1 MVSSLCL
8 LGIKRIEMPHSK
20 SQMYFSE
27 LIRVVS
33 WKKEYDSLN
42 YYKYNYKFTKYD
54 GLTGPIALFVIRIY
68 KNITQIWLIL
78 ISLCIC
84 VKCFPS
90 CSVGSVNHLWD
101 LYNQTEFLN
110 TEIIQFFITPVI
122 EVKCHP
128 QIAGLVRPF
137 YFSP

>member
-54 GLTGPIALFVIRIY
+54 GLTGPVALFVIRIY
-68 KNITQIWLIL
+68 KNITQILKSP
-78 ISLCIC
+78 SLCIC
-84 VKCFPS
+84 VKSFPS
-90 CSVGSVNHLWD
+90 CSLGSVNHLWD
-101 LYNQTEFLN
+101 LQNQTTILN
-110 TEIIQFFITPVI
+110 TKIIQFTITPVI
-122 EVKCHP
+122 EVKCYP
-128 QIAGLVRPF
+128 QIAGLLDLF
-137 YFSP
+137 ASHL